1 MRCAWHEE
9 LAARSCFFER
19 NISLSRLYV
28 VAFSRKG
35 LELRAC
41 SRGTG
46 IAMNRKTS
54 HADCHRARRTVA
66 PNGFTLME
74 LLIVIAVI
82 LILMLMAM
90 KTIGSMKI
98 RANELSAIN
107 SIRVI
112 TSAETEYESTY
123 GANGYACDLKVLGGV
138 PGTGLPTPTS
148 AQLLDNDLASS
159 GYKSGYLFKIS
170 NCEKVTVNGTDR
182 ITGYVLT
189 AVPASPGKTGNR
201 GFCTDQF
208 GGNPKYDPTGGA
220 NCTQSLQ

>member
-1 MRCAWHEE
+1 
-9 LAARSCFFER
+9 
-19 NISLSRLYV
+19 
-28 VAFSRKG
+28 
-35 LELRAC
+35 
-41 SRGTG
+41 
-46 IAMNRKTS
+46 MNRKTLP
-54 HADCHRARRTVA
+54 AFCNRARRTVA

-74 LLIVIAVI
+74 LLIVIAII

-90 KTIGSMKI
+90 PTIGSMKI

-112 TSAETEYESTY
+112 TS
-123 GANGYACDLKVLGGV
+123 GRDRVRVHV
-138 PGTGLPTPTS
+138 PGQRLRLHSEGSGRRSRDPELPTPTS

-182 ITGYVLT
+182 ITGYMVT
-189 AVPASPGKTGNR
+189 AVPASPGKTGDR

-208 GGNPKYDPTGGA
+208 GGNPKYDPTGGT

>member
-1 MRCAWHEE
+1 
-9 LAARSCFFER
+9 
-19 NISLSRLYV
+19 
-28 VAFSRKG
+28 
-35 LELRAC
+35 
-41 SRGTG
+41 
-46 IAMNRKTS
+46 MNRKTS

-138 PGTGLPTPTS
+138 PGSGLPTPTS
-148 AQLLDNDLASS
+148 AQLLDNDLATS
-159 GYKSGYLFKIS
+159 GFKSGYLFKIS

-220 NCTQSLQ
+220 NCSQSLQ